1 MADNQGALDRQ
12 KLLDSGMPPTQVD
25 TWETQQRTA
34 LTKSGMPPDK
44 ISTYFGDTTPDFTTL
59 DQVVEGQIA
68 APGADIAS
76 NPWENVVAG
85 FQMSSSALPF
95 GRPQTV
101 QPEKAGLMEKVL
113 YGAGQTT
120 GDIPAM
126 VVGAFGGGSA
136 GTAVAPGV
144 GTLIGAG
151 VGGAALPTAIREVMI
166 DQYTH
171 PDGVRT
177 KDDFLARVG
186 TVTWNTTKAAIV
198 GAITAPIGGKVG
210 QLVGEATGSAIAG
223 ATANVTSMAVSTTAA
238 SSALEGRMPSADDF
252 VVGAVLAVGFS
263 AAVHVGVSGAKELT
277 PQGAQVKANLEDI
290 YYKTG
295 LTPEE
300 VMKKAETDPAIR
312 AEVVAPRTAEGG
324 FVMPELQ
331 KYANA
336 LGRKDPVEKPW
347 NAGTPPKVEPA
358 KPFSEETRGGGVQ
371 FHGSGNP
378 DLQVSNDFYTTKN
391 YYGQGFYTTDAQS
404 IAYGYSRKGAKG
416 PDDRSV
422 YQVTENRPLNIYDA
436 EQPIGE
442 LGAAL
447 KARIGENPGEVDG
460 LVLDVLE
467 GAYGDP
473 PKNLRELYDEVRVE
487 SSGADMSADTVQEAF
502 DGING
507 LLREQGYDGLSH
519 TGGLRTNNEPHK
531 VVVYFN
537 PEQDVTL
544 SRKTDTPAAA
554 EPAKAPYL
562 KADDVPPVHL
572 ELFRALENSADD
584 AVSPAGAIGRYQIM
598 PDTAKMYG
606 FDPQRLQDP
615 VYNEQVARAVIADLN
630 NKFDGNFADMAVGY
644 NAGPGRARAWIKG
657 GRVFSSLPLETQK
670 YLLRAA
676 KMGAFEGK
684 APTDYSYDYI
694 HEDAAHTYEYQGQP
708 VDFVPEQGNG
718 GGGKK
723 PPLEG
728 DILAPEP
735 GPKKIETDV
744 GALTDDALES
754 QVREIIAEPTK
765 RNWLDPLRQLMRVT
779 DLALEPARKADK
791 MMKSDRKEM
800 TVEDQLRQTFGSY
813 GRAGLFF
820 REGVVDLSFDAQG
833 NPVWKSTNRSSRLSA
848 FRKVKEKGGT
858 QEGFMAYRL
867 AKRAVEKAGQ
877 NIETGVDLA
886 AARELVSRK
895 AIIDKYE
902 AGAAI
907 IRDNKNGAIEYL
919 MRSGVLSEGRA
930 AAAILANEEHIVFR
944 RVIDPSYTPPNLPGG
959 GVKPRNPLKEM
970 TGSKRQIVDP
980 ETADVDNQITQIAM
994 ADRNIA
1000 LTRVVDMVSDFNAK
1014 NPDKTMGLEKDEGA
1028 TELIVRDL
1036 DTGKILKAELLDE
1049 QGNVIPEAAKEGLA
1063 PYMVVKALAG
1073 RLGPDHFVIFRDG
1086 QPEVWKATD
1095 PAMAD
1100 ILRLAAPGKG
1110 DPATNLL
1117 TWFADLQRK
1126 GIVMDPFFGFR
1137 TMTYGQFTASAFA
1150 EGGPLVPFSVF
1161 VHAALDA
1168 TVGGGKAWRE
1178 WEANGGKGAA
1188 LADIGERYVKYDI
1201 GKAFE
1206 TSGAANAVINFARD
1220 PLEAL
1225 RLINSNVHAAAQVG
1239 FSIQAK
1245 QKGYSPAKAA
1255 MLGRAAYLDN
1265 AEHFALDTVHWWSRM
1280 APFIQPTIQGFQQT
1294 LGAAIS
1300 RPGSTALRAF
1310 LVIGVPTIA
1319 NYMANMAIDQTLP
1332 EKDRYHN
1339 RPRWARDLYWSLPP
1353 INGGPAIQ
1361 IKKPPDLGT
1370 FVFSVMLERF
1380 MDNLFYDNKHAFDDM
1395 QGAFQS
1401 MVVPPVLPTLVTPI
1415 VEGVTNY
1422 SFMTNRPIVPV
1433 SLQDNSGWMQYGP
1446 NTSETAKSVAQ
1457 ILGPRSP
1464 FPQNVSPLI
1473 LENFV
1478 TGWTGTVPLKVLKML
1493 EAPFDPIQHAS
1504 EAADLPFLGSFFVR
1518 HSDAGQILDDFY
1530 DEYGKAAMAR
1540 SDLLLAI
1547 KRGNVGEIALASKAA
1562 AFIKVYKAR
1571 EAVSNLTAV
1580 IRGVDGNPDMTA
1592 DEKRLQT
1599 DQLASA
1605 LYEVAKTGLLTLRAI
1620 GD

>member
-101 QPEKAGLMEKVL
+101 QPEKAGLMEQVL
-113 YGAGQTT
+113 AGAGQTA

-126 VVGAFGGGSA
+126 IAGALGGGTA
-136 GTAVAPGV
+136 GTAVAPGI
-144 GTLIGAG
+144 GTIIGAG
-151 VGGAALPTAIREVMI
+151 AGGAALPTAIREVML
-166 DQYTH
+166 DQYRH
-171 PDGVRT
+171 PAGVKT

-347 NAGTPPKVEPA
+347 NAGTP
-358 KPFSEETRGGGVQ
+358 ST
-371 FHGSGNP
+371 
-378 DLQVSNDFYTTKN
+378 
-391 YYGQGFYTTDAQS
+391 
-404 IAYGYSRKGAKG
+404 
-416 PDDRSV
+416 
-422 YQVTENRPLNIYDA
+422 A
-436 EQPIGE
+436 EQSVGLFKTMEQKGTLPAPDAATTMPEGRFIGMDAGDKAG
-442 LGAAL
+442 LGWSYNRSSETGLAAV
-447 KARIGENPGEVDG
+447 RF
-460 LVLDVLE
+460 
-467 GAYGDP
+467 GDNVYTA
-473 PKNLRELYDEVRVE
+473 K
-487 SSGADMSADTVQEAF
+487 THQEAMQKA
-502 DGING
+502 I
-507 LLREQGYDGLSH
+507 
-519 TGGLRTNNEPHK
+519 
-531 VVVYFN
+531 
-537 PEQDVTL
+537 
-544 SRKTDTPAAA
+544 AA
-554 EPAKAPYL
+554 EGDGVRALLNADPDAHLGYAIPADKSLPPYL
-562 KADDVPPVHL
+562 KPDDVPPAHL

-657 GRVFSSLPLETQK
+657 GRVLSSLPLETQK
-670 YLLRAA
+670 YLLRAE
-676 KMGAFEGK
+676 KMGAF
-684 APTDYSYDYI
+684 
-694 HEDAAHTYEYQGQP
+694 DAGFINQDATNTYEYQGQP
-708 VDFVPEQGNG
+708 IDFVPEQGNG

-744 GALTDDALES
+744 SALTDDALES

-791 MMKSDRKEM
+791 VMKSDRKEM
-800 TVEDQLRQTFGSY
+800 TVEDQLRQTYGSY

-820 REGVVDLSFDAQG
+820 REGVVDLSFDARG
-833 NPVWKSTNRSSRLSA
+833 NPVWKSTDRSSRLSA

-867 AKRAVEKAGQ
+867 AKRTVEKADQG
-877 NIETGVDLA
+877 IDTGVDLA

-895 AIIDKYE
+895 SVIDKYE
-902 AGAAI
+902 EAAAI
-907 IRDNKNGAIEYL
+907 LRDNKNAAIDY
-919 MRSGVLSEGRA
+919 MVRSGLLSEGRA
-930 AAAILANEEHIVFR
+930 AAAILANEDHIVFR

-1014 NPDKTMGLEKDEGA
+1014 NPGKSLGLEKNEGA
-1028 TELIVRDL
+1028 TKDIVRDL
-1036 DTGKILKAELLDE
+1036 DNGTVLKAELLDE

-1063 PYMVVKALAG
+1063 PYLVTKALVG
-1073 RLGPDHFVIFRDG
+1073 RLNDPDNFVIFRDG

-1095 PAMAD
+1095 QAMAD

-1126 GIVMDPFFGFR
+1126 GIVIDPLFGLR
-1137 TMTYGQFTASAFA
+1137 TLTYGQFTAAAFA
-1150 EGGPLVPFSVF
+1150 EGGPLLPFTDLVRG
-1161 VHAALDA
+1161 ALDA
-1168 TVGGGKAWRE
+1168 TVGGGKAWKE
-1178 WEANGGKGAA
+1178 WQANGGMGAA
-1188 LADIGERYVKYDI
+1188 LADVGERYVKYDT
-1201 GKAFE
+1201 GKSFE
-1206 TSGAANAVINFARD
+1206 KTGAVEGIINFAKGA
-1220 PLEAL
+1220 PEAW
-1225 RLINSNVHAAAQVG
+1225 RQINSNIHAAAQVG

-1245 QKGYSPAKAA
+1245 QKGYSAAKSS
-1255 MLGRAAYLDN
+1255 MLSRTAYLDS
-1265 AEHFALDTVHWWSRM
+1265 AEHFAFDSVQRM
-1280 APFIQPTIQGFQQT
+1280 ARYAPFVQTTVADFQQVVGS
-1294 LGAAIS
+1294 LAQ
-1300 RPGSTALRAF
+1300 RPVSTALKAF
-1310 LVIGVPTIA
+1310 LVLSSPTIL
-1319 NYMANMAIDQTLP
+1319 NFLANMAVEKASDLAGTPIP
-1332 EKDRYHN
+1332 EKDRYLN
-1339 RPRWARDLYWSLPP
+1339 RPRWARDLYWSLPS
-1353 INGGPAIQ
+1353 INGGPAMQ
-1361 IKKPPDLGT
+1361 IKKPPSGGT
-1370 FVFSVMLERF
+1370 FLFSVMVERF
-1380 MDNLFYDNKHAFDDM
+1380 MEYLWTQDKHTFDDM
-1395 QGAFQS
+1395 FSTAKN
-1401 MVVPPVLPTLVTPI
+1401 MAVPSLLPTLATPVI
-1415 VEGVTNY
+1415 EGASNH
-1422 SFMTNRPIVPV
+1422 SFMTDRPIVPV

-1446 NTSETAKSVAQ
+1446 NTSETAKAVAQ
-1457 ILGPRSP
+1457 LLGPRSP
-1464 FPQNVSPLI
+1464 FPQNWSPLVI
-1473 LENFV
+1473 ENFV

-1518 HSDAGQILDDFY
+1518 HSDAGQVLDDFY